1 MSSLKEKL
9 LANIKGKDVC
19 ELITDHVEDVS
30 LNENVA
36 TLLID
41 KRYAINILQT
51 SKYIESLI
59 NGVKKTFGENVSTTL
74 RLAHSHHGHEREML
88 VPHAVHYG

>member
-9 LANIKGKDVC
+9 IENIKWKDVC
-19 ELITDHVEDVS
+19 ELITDHIEDIS
-30 LNENVA
+30 LSENVA

-51 SKYIESLI
+51 HKFIEPLVDW
-59 NGVKKTFGENVSTTL
+59 VKKTFWDNVSTTL
-74 RLAHSHHGHEREML
+74 RLAHPHHWHEREML
-88 VPHAVHYG
+88 VPHAVFYG

>member
-9 LANIKGKDVC
+9 LENIKWKDVC

-51 SKYIESLI
+51 SKYIQALI
-59 NGVKKTFGENVSTTL
+59 NWVKKTFGENVSTTL
-74 RLAHSHHGHEREML
+74 RLAHPHHGHEREML